1 MNNALTIPL
10 SPSLDSF
17 DLYQQQVQAIP
28 LLTEQEEMNLAKKLH
43 EENDLNAAR
52 QLIMSHLRLVIKIAR
67 SYSGYGLNQADL
79 VQEGNIGL
87 MKAVK
92 RFDPSRGVRL
102 VSFAILD
109 QGRNSGVCRP

>member
-43 EENDLNAAR
+43 DENDL
-52 QLIMSHLRLVIKIAR
+52 
-67 SYSGYGLNQADL
+67 
-79 VQEGNIGL
+79 
-87 MKAVK
+87 
-92 RFDPSRGVRL
+92 
-102 VSFAILD
+102 
-109 QGRNSGVCRP
+109 